1 MSPERTV
8 EQDVRTT
15 DVGGGRRIAFQTFG
29 DPRGRPV
36 FFFHGSPASRLE
48 GEFLDAP
55 AAAHHIRLIAVDR
68 PGMGCSDPQPSRRLV
83 DWPSDISAVAREL
96 HLDRFLVMGF
106 STGALYVYACAKAMP
121 DRLDGA
127 VIVSG
132 TGPPS
137 LMRGFNAGWLTLM
150 AARALPP
157 AGRWM
162 FGSIARRAEADPVGF
177 IPPGLAQVDRD
188 VLKDGEPRRRFLS
201 SFLEAYRGGSGGVV
215 DDQILV
221 ARHWGFDLD
230 EVETSVSLWHGTED
244 QTVPSR
250 VAVTVAQSLRH
261 GRLNLQDG
269 EGHVSLLVNH
279 GDRILA
285 GMAAEVAS
293 FG

>member
-1 MSPERTV
+1 MPTQRIVDEDVQTV
-8 EQDVRTT
+8 

-48 GEFLDAP
+48 GAFLDAP
-55 AAAHHIRLIAVDR
+55 AAVHHIRLIAIDR
-68 PGMGCSDPQPSRRLV
+68 PGMGCSDPQPGRRLL
-83 DWPSDISAVAREL
+83 DWPSDINAVASEL
-96 HLDRFLVMGF
+96 HLNRFMVMGF

-127 VIVSG
+127 IVVSG

-150 AARALPP
+150 AARAVPP

-162 FGSIARRAEADPVGF
+162 FGSIARRAETDPAGF
-177 IPPGLAQVDRD
+177 IPPGLAQVDRGA
-188 VLKDGEPRRRFLS
+188 LRDGEPRQRFLS
-201 SFLEAYRGGSGGVV
+201 SFLEAYRNGSGGVV
-215 DDQILV
+215 DDQVLV
-221 ARHWGFDLD
+221 TRPWGFDLE
-230 EVETSVSLWHGTED
+230 EVQTPVSLWHGTED

-250 VAVTVAQSLRH
+250 VAVAVAQSLRQ
-261 GRLNLQDG
+261 GRLNLQHG

-285 GMAAEVAS
+285 SLAAEVAS
-293 FG
+293 SS

>member
-1 MSPERTV
+1 MVNE
-8 EQDVRTT
+8 DVLTI

-29 DPRGRPV
+29 DPWGRPL

-48 GEFLDAP
+48 GEFLDESAV
-55 AAAHHIRLIAVDR
+55 AHHIRLIAVDR
-68 PGMGCSDPQPSRRLV
+68 PGMGCSDPQPGRRLL
-83 DWPSDISAVAREL
+83 DWPSDVSAVAREL
-96 HLDRFLVMGF
+96 RLNRFGVMGF

-127 VIVSG
+127 VVVSG

-137 LMRGFNAGWLTLM
+137 LMRRFNAGWLTLM

-177 IPPGLAQVDRD
+177 IPPGLAHVDRD
-188 VLKDGEPRRRFLS
+188 VLEDGELRRRFLS
-201 SFLEAYRGGSGGVV
+201 SFLEAYRAGSGGVV
-215 DDQILV
+215 DDQLLV
-221 ARHWGFDLD
+221 TRDWGFDLA
-230 EVETSVSLWHGTED
+230 EVGTSVSLWHGTED
-244 QTVPSR
+244 QTVPPR
-250 VAVTVAQSLRH
+250 VAVAVARALQH

-279 GDRILA
+279 GNRILA
-285 GMAAEVAS
+285 SLAAQVAS
-293 FG
+293 SS

>member
-1 MSPERTV
+1 MSPERMVNENVQTV
-8 EQDVRTT
+8 
-15 DVGGGRRIAFQTFG
+15 DVGMGRRIAFQTFG

-55 AAAHHIRLIAVDR
+55 ATAHHIRLIAVDR
-68 PGMGCSDPQPSRRLV
+68 PGMGRSDSQPGRRLL
-83 DWPSDISAVAREL
+83 DWPSDINALAGEL
-96 HLDRFLVMGF
+96 GLNQFFVMGF
-106 STGALYVYACAKAMP
+106 STGALYVYACAKAMA

-177 IPPGLAQVDRD
+177 IPPGLAKVDRD
-188 VLKDGEPRRRFLS
+188 ALKDSE
-201 SFLEAYRGGSGGVV
+201 
-215 DDQILV
+215 
-221 ARHWGFDLD
+221 
-230 EVETSVSLWHGTED
+230 
-244 QTVPSR
+244 
-250 VAVTVAQSLRH
+250 LRQ
-261 GRLNLQDG
+261 R
-269 EGHVSLLVNH
+269 
-279 GDRILA
+279 
-285 GMAAEVAS
+285 
-293 FG
+293 